1 MPAQEQAVEE
11 GRLALRKVEVVLG
24 LFDRLGCGW
33 NRRVGVGLHLH
44 LETEKAVYR
53 KFLWR
58 QVVPLS
64 RVDIFAMSAAK
75 RSRQPG
81 LMPGASA
88 WLLRATPR
96 SRLSRFTTGAR
107 EIQF

>member
-33 NRRVGVGLHLH
+33 NRRVGVGLHL
-44 LETEKAVYR
+44 ETEKAVYR

-75 RSRQPG
+75 GSGQPG
-81 LMPGASA
+81 LMPEA
-88 WLLRATPR
+88 RARIFHAIPR
-96 SRLSRFTTGAR
+96 TRISLSSIST
-107 EIQF
+107 IKI

>member
-75 RSRQPG
+75 RSGQPG
-81 LMPGASA
+81 LMPEA
-88 WLLRATPR
+88 RARIFRAIPR
-96 SRLSRFTTGAR
+96 TRISLSSIST
-107 EIQF
+107 IKI